1 MPLWFPFE
9 SSPVFFGCCT
19 NLDQRNEESTAI
31 QTTQATATDATLT
44 CMQAGTVWLCSD
56 APFWSGSRCPFLTKK
71 REKKVLFL
79 FPSLLFAAGLQGEQ
93 ALGLHGKKADW
104 CALAWEAVSLLL
116 LEHSCGETG
125 TVLFFLESRLRSEGF
140 RVIAASYKR
149 TKKASRPHGTWP

>member
-1 MPLWFPFE
+1 MRLSGAE
-9 SSPVFFGCCT
+9 
-19 NLDQRNEESTAI
+19 
-31 QTTQATATDATLT
+31 
-44 CMQAGTVWLCSD
+44 AG
-56 APFWSGSRCPFLTKK
+56 
-71 REKKVLFL
+71 VLFL
-79 FPSLLFAAGLQGEQ
+79 PKKEKKKFFFFFPAGLQGEQ